1 MYRQRATK
9 AEQENA
15 KLRAELARAELAKR
29 PDYEWFVELIRRHL
43 KQADTVSLQHL
54 AVQVKQLKNARGHL
68 IEQPSSET

>member
-15 KLRAELARAELAKR
+15 KLRAELAKR

-43 KQADTVSLQHL
+43 KQDATVPLQHL

-68 IEQPSSET
+68 IEQSSSET